1 MSESIF
7 DRLQKNLEIQKSEE
21 GISALDL
28 AQLPQNLR
36 RVMRLMLREIE
47 MTRTAIVEAIDNMP
61 EDQHLS
67 NTELDEAL
75 KTLSQQGWLICRG
88 EGERLNYAVNLRR
101 KRGSTLEAGIFQ
113 ALENKITQDKKAE

>member
-7 DRLQKNLEIQKSEE
+7 DRLQKKLEIQKSEE

-61 EDQHLS
+61 EDQRLS
-67 NTELDEAL
+67 SIELDEAL

-113 ALENKITQDKKAE
+113 ALENKIPQDKKTE